1 MIKYCK
7 RFNKKVFE
15 NSILMKDF
23 DSFSREVNQTN
34 SIQQDNYVKYRTS
47 VQLNTM

>member
-1 MIKYCK
+1 MKYCK

-47 VQLNTM
+47 ANKFLS